1 MTSCQFKY
9 YRHFN
14 ILRTSTNRLYY
25 VFAAYIDEDPGD
37 TDKAIA
43 DLKYVTNYNG
53 FLEVFDY
60 HDIDGDGKENKD
72 DAYPYDPLAQ

>member
-1 MTSCQFKY
+1 MK
-9 YRHFN
+9 
-14 ILRTSTNRLYY
+14 
-25 VFAAYIDEDPGD
+25 AYQDEDAGD
-37 TDKAIA
+37 TDKAVA
-43 DLKYVTNYNG
+43 DLKWLTSYMG